1 MVEDHDS
8 RKQAIDILKKI
19 AMVIVLII
27 GAFLVYTLY
36 WILTSKPER

>member
-8 RKQAIDILKKI
+8 RKQAIAILKKI
-19 AMVIVLII
+19 AIVVVLVI

-36 WILTSKPER
+36 WIFTSKPER